1 MVCGRAQSARASDD
15 AHLASMSH
23 LEQEQHWLCHVA
35 STPYDPSN
43 PEHFDLLREL
53 WVSSGLGLAGT
64 LQCTARVLHCTTYAA
79 LPYGVLRG
87 LKMCSPYGIDS
98 SSNPSPTASAATSA
112 ASPSRQNRFP
122 IRERR
127 SYCRR
132 ASGYRGTCGLRSP
145 RRASGAMRPTLGA
158 ELVDGDVRDEP
169 RGLEGFARH
178 RAGRVRGQPRLNR
191 GALVGVAVDRAV

>member
-1 MVCGRAQSARASDD
+1 
-15 AHLASMSH
+15 
-23 LEQEQHWLCHVA
+23 
-35 STPYDPSN
+35 
-43 PEHFDLLREL
+43 
-53 WVSSGLGLAGT
+53 
-64 LQCTARVLHCTTYAA
+64 
-79 LPYGVLRG
+79 
-87 LKMCSPYGIDS
+87 MCSPYGIDS
-98 SSNPSPTASAATSA
+98 SNPSASPTASAATSA

-132 ASGYRGTCGLRSP
+132 AGGYRGTCGRRSP

-191 GALVGVAVDRAV
+191 GALVGVAVDRAVYGQGATVKDARSSYCMGVLKTVRASCLIPDWVNHLQSRYWAAQLVVRPLSSRAEGALG